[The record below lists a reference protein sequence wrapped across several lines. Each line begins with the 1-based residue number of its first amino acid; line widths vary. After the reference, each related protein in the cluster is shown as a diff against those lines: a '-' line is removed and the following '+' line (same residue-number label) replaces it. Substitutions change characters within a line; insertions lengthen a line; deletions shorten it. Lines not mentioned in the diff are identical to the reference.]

1 MITYLFM
8 MLISCFACFVEDKRK
23 RGKKYQ
29 IFTFLLAFIPLF
41 VVSGFRYMV
50 GRDYLETYVYT
61 FYKIANNIPNVRID
75 VGFYFLNKI
84 IIFFE
89 GSYQWIFIL
98 TSLIINYIIVKI
110 IFKES
115 TNKFMSMYIYICG
128 TLYFFSMNG
137 IRQTISLVL
146 FYYSLKYIENKNLK
160 KYFLINIIG
169 MTFHNSAII
178 FLPLYFCLSKQY
190 SLKKKLIFILCILMS
205 VSILVPFLNNILLTT
220 KYAMYIN
227 NSYYNPLEVIN
238 LSNVINMLLF
248 ILYEIFFSKN
258 KQNVKYNIYSNI
270 HFWGIIISIF
280 VTKISLAMRIFIYF
294 RYIEFL
300 SVPYLISKIRIPKKE
315 IAIIKVGVILFYFA
329 YFIHG
334 VFIENGN
341 TVLPYKCIFFK

>member
-8 MLISCFACFVEDKRK
+8 MLVSCTACFLEDKRK
-23 RGKKYQ
+23 KDKTYQ
-29 IFTFLLAFIPLF
+29 IFTFLLAFLPLF

-84 IIFFE
+84 IIFFG

-98 TSLIINYIIVKI
+98 TSLVINYIIVKI

-115 TNKFMSMYIYICG
+115 INKFMSMYIYICG

-137 IRQTISLVL
+137 VRQTISLVL
-146 FYYSLKYIENKNLK
+146 FYYSLKYIENRKIK

-169 MTFHNSAII
+169 MAFHNSAII
-178 FLPLYFCLSKQY
+178 FLPLYFCLSRQY
-190 SLKKKLIFILCILMS
+190 SFKKKLIFILCILMS
-205 VSILVPFLNNILLTT
+205 ASILVPILNNILLTT

-227 NSYYNPLEVIN
+227 NSYYNPLEMIN
-238 LSNVINMLLF
+238 LSAIINMFLF
-248 ILYEIFFSKN
+248 ILYEIFSSKN
-258 KQNVKYNIYSNI
+258 NQDVRYNMYSNI
-270 HFWGIIISIF
+270 HFLGIIISIF

-300 SVPYLISKIRIPKKE
+300 SVPYLICKIRVCKRKISLIE
-315 IAIIKVGVILFYFA
+315 FGVILFYFV
-329 YFIHG
+329 YFVHG